1 VKGRLSD
8 AGLAALA
15 PAVWGS
21 TYLVTTQLLPP
32 DRALL
37 AATIRALPSGL
48 LLILFTRAVP
58 RGHWIWRAVCLGLF
72 NIGAF
77 FALLFVA
84 AYRLPGGVAAFV
96 GSVQPLFVL
105 GLAALLLR
113 ERAGPREGAACV
125 VGLLGVGL
133 LVSASTDRLDPVG
146 VAAALGAAGCMATGI
161 VLTKRWG
168 RPVGLLAFTGWQLA
182 AGGLLLLPAALVL
195 EGLPSQLTGR
205 NLAGYGYLCVIGAVL
220 SYALWFR
227 GVERLPAVAVSLLG
241 LLSPVVAALL
251 GLIVLGQTLTP
262 LQLLGAAA
270 VLAGIVLAQ
279 LPARTSDRKEDS
291 DNDSDT
297 GRHHPGGEPDVPN
310 GERLPGGDS
319 RRPLAGR

>member
-1 VKGRLSD
+1 
-8 AGLAALA
+8 
-15 PAVWGS
+15 
-21 TYLVTTQLLPP
+21 
-32 DRALL
+32 
-37 AATIRALPSGL
+37 
-48 LLILFTRAVP
+48 
-58 RGHWIWRAVCLGLF
+58 
-72 NIGAF
+72 
-77 FALLFVA
+77 
-84 AYRLPGGVAAFV
+84 
-96 GSVQPLFVL
+96 
-105 GLAALLLR
+105 
-113 ERAGPREGAACV
+113 
-125 VGLLGVGL
+125 
-133 LVSASTDRLDPVG
+133 
-146 VAAALGAAGCMATGI
+146 
-161 VLTKRWG
+161 
-168 RPVGLLAFTGWQLA
+168 
-182 AGGLLLLPAALVL
+182 
-195 EGLPSQLTGR
+195 
-205 NLAGYGYLCVIGAVL
+205 VL